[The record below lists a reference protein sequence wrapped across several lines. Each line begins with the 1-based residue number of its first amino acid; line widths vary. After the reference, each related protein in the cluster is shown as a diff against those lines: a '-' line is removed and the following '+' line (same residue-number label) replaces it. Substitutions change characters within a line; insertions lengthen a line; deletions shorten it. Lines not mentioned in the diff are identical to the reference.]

1 MSVRYVETSGL
12 GLTVTGVKL
21 SVCIPYKA
29 RLDNL
34 GIALE
39 ALARQTM
46 GPADFEVIVG
56 AMEYSTELIAL
67 CAGFR
72 DRLNLVTACSSREF
86 QIPRARN
93 LAMRNATGEV
103 VVQIDADTML
113 APEALQRL
121 YDYCFA
127 FGQRGC
133 AVGQVVGYDNNA
145 GGDIDSVEVRPYEEH
160 LAALR
165 DMASGPDWP
174 ADPRFRVEHNIP
186 WAFAWTGLIAL
197 PAAAVAADRLYFD
210 ESFRGWGNDDLEW
223 GYRVCASGIP
233 IVLRPDVYGLHLPHT
248 RNAAANTLTA
258 TANADRFLRKWPRR
272 DVELVCRAGDTRAND
287 LWPSYR
293 ASLARASHA
302 ATPNAAAFGA
312 GAFGVAVG
320 VGDEGA
326 ALLIGVPLDDA
337 DIPVGRDY
345 LACFDGRTEV
355 KILPLTGIALPF
367 GPLEV
372 ASCRVGPGIQRLPA
386 EYRDAVRAE
395 AERVSRRVMVDALA
409 GDDAPADDGGS

>member
-1 MSVRYVETSGL
+1 
-12 GLTVTGVKL
+12 VKL

-46 GPADFEVIVG
+46 GAADFEVIVG

-72 DRLNLVTACSSREF
+72 DRLNLVTVCSSREF
-86 QIPRARN
+86 HIPRARN

-145 GGDIDSVEVRPYEEH
+145 GGDIDSVELRPYEEH

-165 DMASGPDWP
+165 DMASAPGWP
-174 ADPRFRVEHNIP
+174 ADPRFLVEHNIP

-197 PAAAVAADRLYFD
+197 PAAAVASDRLYFD

-258 TANADRFLRKWPRR
+258 TANAGRFLRKWPRR
-272 DVELVCRAGDTRAND
+272 DVELVCLVGDTRAND

-302 ATPNAAAFGA
+302 AGL
-312 GAFGVAVG
+312 GVAVG
-320 VGDEGA
+320 AAEGGT

-337 DIPVGRDY
+337 DNPVGREH
-345 LACFDGRTEV
+345 LAYFDVGANVE
-355 KILPLTGIALPF
+355 ILPLTGIVLPYEP
-367 GPLEV
+367 GEV
-372 ASCRVGPGIQRLPA
+372 ALGRIGPRIARLPA
-386 EYRDAVRAE
+386 EYRDAVLAE
-395 AERVSRRVMVDALA
+395 AERVSRRVVVD
-409 GDDAPADDGGS
+409 DDDVVDEDRL

>member
-1 MSVRYVETSGL
+1 M
-12 GLTVTGVKL
+12 KL
-21 SVCIPYKA
+21 SVCIPYRA

-39 ALARQTM
+39 ALARQAM
-46 GPADFEVIVG
+46 GAADFEVIIG

-72 DRLNLVTACSSREF
+72 ERLNLVTVCSSREF
-86 QIPRARN
+86 HIPRARN

-103 VVQIDADTML
+103 IVQIDADTML

-145 GGDIDSVEVRPYEEH
+145 GGDIDSVELRPYEEH

-165 DMASGPDWP
+165 DMASAPGWP
-174 ADPRFRVEHNIP
+174 ADPRFQVEHNIP

-197 PAAAVAADRLYFD
+197 PAAAMASDRLYFD

-223 GYRVCASGIP
+223 GYRVCAGGIP

-272 DVELVCRAGDTRAND
+272 DVELVCLVGDTRAND

-293 ASLARASHA
+293 ESLARASHA
-302 ATPNAAAFGA
+302 ATFGA
-312 GAFGVAVG
+312 AAFGVAVG
-320 VGDEGA
+320 VADGGA

-337 DIPVGRDY
+337 DNPVDRDY
-345 LACFDGRTEV
+345 LACFDARADV

-367 GPLEV
+367 GPGDV

-386 EYRDAVRAE
+386 EYRDAVLAE
-395 AERVSRRVMVDALA
+395 AERVSRRVVVD
-409 GDDAPADDGGS
+409 DDDGLVDEDRS

>member
-1 MSVRYVETSGL
+1 
-12 GLTVTGVKL
+12 VTGVKL

-34 GIALE
+34 GITLE
-39 ALARQTM
+39 ALARQTT
-46 GPADFEVIVG
+46 GTADFEVIIG

-67 CAGFR
+67 CAGFV
-72 DRLNLVTACSSREF
+72 DRLNLVTVCSSREF
-86 QIPRARN
+86 HIPRARN

-103 VVQIDADTML
+103 IVQIDADTML

-133 AVGQVVGYDNNA
+133 AVGQVVGYDNNT
-145 GGDIDSVEVRPYEEH
+145 GGDIDSVELRPYEEH

-165 DMASGPDWP
+165 DMASAPGWP

-186 WAFAWTGLIAL
+186 WAFAWTGLIAV

-233 IVLRPDVYGLHLPHT
+233 IVLRPDVYGLHLPHL
-248 RNAAANTLTA
+248 RNAAANSLTA
-258 TANADRFLRKWPRR
+258 TANAGRFLRKWPRR
-272 DVELVCRAGDTRAND
+272 DVELVCLAGDTRGND

-293 ASLARASHA
+293 ASLARASD
-302 ATPNAAAFGA
+302 AAAL
-312 GAFGVAVG
+312 GVAVG
-320 VGDEGA
+320 AADGGT

-337 DIPVGRDY
+337 DKPVGRGH
-345 LACFDGRTEV
+345 LAFFDARADV
-355 KILPLTGIALPF
+355 QILPLTGIALPF
-367 GPLEV
+367 EPGGV
-372 ASCRVGPGIQRLPA
+372 GSCRVGPRIARLPA
-386 EYRDAVRAE
+386 TYRDAVLTE
-395 AERVSRRVMVDALA
+395 AERVSERVIVE
-409 GDDAPADDGGS
+409 DDDVIADDGRP

>member
-1 MSVRYVETSGL
+1 M
-12 GLTVTGVKL
+12 KL

-39 ALARQTM
+39 ALARQAI
-46 GPADFEVIVG
+46 GAADFEVIIG
-56 AMEYSTELIAL
+56 AMEYSTELIGL

-72 DRLNLVTACSSREF
+72 DRLNLVTVCSSREF

-133 AVGQVVGYDNNA
+133 AVGQVVGYDNNT
-145 GGDIDSVEVRPYEEH
+145 GGDIDSVELRPYEEH

-165 DMASGPDWP
+165 DMASAPDWP

-197 PAAAVAADRLYFD
+197 PAAAVASDRLYFD

-223 GYRVCASGIP
+223 GYRVCAGGIP

-272 DVELVCRAGDTRAND
+272 DVELVCLSGDTRAND

-293 ASLARASHA
+293 ASLARASD
-302 ATPNAAAFGA
+302 AAAL
-312 GAFGVAVG
+312 GVAVG
-320 VGDEGA
+320 AADGGT
-326 ALLIGVPLDDA
+326 ALLIGVPLDEA
-337 DIPVGRDY
+337 DNPVGREH
-345 LACFDGRTEV
+345 LAYFDVAANVE
-355 KILPLTGIALPF
+355 ILPLTGIALPYEP
-367 GPLEV
+367 GEV
-372 ASCRVGPGIQRLPA
+372 ALGRIGPRISRLPA
-386 EYRDAVRAE
+386 AYRDAVLAE
-395 AERVSRRVMVDALA
+395 AERVSRRVVVD
-409 GDDAPADDGGS
+409 DDFVVDDGGLVDDDVVVDEDVVVEDRS

>member
-1 MSVRYVETSGL
+1 
-12 GLTVTGVKL
+12 VKL

-39 ALARQTM
+39 ALARQTI
-46 GPADFEVIVG
+46 GAADFEVIIG

-72 DRLNLVTACSSREF
+72 DRLNLVTVCSSREF
-86 QIPRARN
+86 HIPRARN

-145 GGDIDSVEVRPYEEH
+145 GGDIDSVELRPYEEH

-165 DMASGPDWP
+165 DMASAPDWP
-174 ADPRFRVEHNIP
+174 ADPRFLVEHNIP

-272 DVELVCRAGDTRAND
+272 DVELVCLSGDTRAND

-293 ASLARASHA
+293 ASLARASDA
-302 ATPNAAAFGA
+302 AGL
-312 GAFGVAVG
+312 GVAVG
-320 VGDEGA
+320 AVDGGT
-326 ALLIGVPLDDA
+326 ALLIGVPLDEA
-337 DIPVGRDY
+337 DNPVGREH
-345 LACFDGRTEV
+345 LAYFDVGTSVE
-355 KILPLTGIALPF
+355 ILPLTGIVLPYEP
-367 GPLEV
+367 GEV
-372 ASCRVGPGIQRLPA
+372 ALGRIGPRIARLPA
-386 EYRDAVRAE
+386 GYREAVLAE
-395 AERVSRRVMVDALA
+395 AERVSRRVVVD
-409 GDDAPADDGGS
+409 DDDVVDDGVVVDEDRS

>member
-1 MSVRYVETSGL
+1 MAR
-12 GLTVTGVKL
+12 VKL

-34 GIALE
+34 KIALE

-46 GPADFEVIVG
+46 SAADFEVIIG
-56 AMEYSTELIAL
+56 AMEYSTDLIA
-67 CAGFR
+67 AGASFC
-72 DRLNLVTACSSREF
+72 DRLNLVTVCSSREF
-86 QIPRARN
+86 HIPRARN
-93 LAMRNATGEV
+93 LAMRSATGEV
-103 VVQIDADTML
+103 IVQIDADTML

-145 GGDIDSVEVRPYEEH
+145 GGDIDSVELRPYEEH

-165 DMASGPDWP
+165 DMASAPGWP
-174 ADPRFRVEHNIP
+174 ADPRFQVEHNIP

-197 PAAAVAADRLYFD
+197 PAAAVSSDQLYFD

-233 IVLRPDVYGLHLPHT
+233 IVLRPDVYGLHLPHR
-248 RNAAANTLTA
+248 RNATANTLTA
-258 TANADRFLRKWPRR
+258 KANADRFLRKWPRR
-272 DVELVCRAGDTRAND
+272 DVELVCLVGDTRAND

-293 ASLARASHA
+293 ESLARASHA
-302 ATPNAAAFGA
+302 ATFGA
-312 GAFGVAVG
+312 AAFGVAVG
-320 VGDEGA
+320 VADGGA

-337 DIPVGRDY
+337 DNPVDRDY
-345 LACFDGRTEV
+345 LACFDARADV

-367 GPLEV
+367 GPGDV

-386 EYRDAVRAE
+386 EYRDAVLAE
-395 AERVSRRVMVDALA
+395 AERVSRRVVVD
-409 GDDAPADDGGS
+409 DDDGLVDEDRS

>member
-1 MSVRYVETSGL
+1 MPVRYVETSGL

-34 GIALE
+34 AIALE

-46 GPADFEVIVG
+46 SAADFEVIIG

-72 DRLNLVTACSSREF
+72 DRLNLVTVCSSREF
-86 QIPRARN
+86 HIPRARN

-121 YDYCFA
+121 CDYCFA

-145 GGDIDSVEVRPYEEH
+145 GGDIDSVELRPYEEH

-165 DMASGPDWP
+165 DMASAPDWP

-197 PAAAVAADRLYFD
+197 PAAAVASDRLYFD

-233 IVLRPDVYGLHLPHT
+233 DRAAARRLRPPPSAPAQRGREHADRDGERRPLPAQVAATRRRTGLPGRRHARERPVALLPGVARPRQWRGRVRRGRGHRRRRHRAADRRAGGRRRQSGRPRVSGVLRC
-248 RNAAANTLTA
+248 A
-258 TANADRFLRKWPRR
+258 RR
-272 DVELVCRAGDTRAND
+272 T
-287 LWPSYR
+287 S
-293 ASLARASHA
+293 
-302 ATPNAAAFGA
+302 
-312 GAFGVAVG
+312 
-320 VGDEGA
+320 
-326 ALLIGVPLDDA
+326 
-337 DIPVGRDY
+337 
-345 LACFDGRTEV
+345 

-367 GPLEV
+367 AAGEV
-372 ASCRVGPGIQRLPA
+372 ASCRVGPRIQRLPA
-386 EYRDAVRAE
+386 GYRDAVLAE
-395 AERVSRRVMVDALA
+395 AERVSGSVIVDA
-409 GDDAPADDGGS
+409 

>member
-1 MSVRYVETSGL
+1 
-12 GLTVTGVKL
+12 VKL

-39 ALARQTM
+39 ALARQTI
-46 GPADFEVIVG
+46 GAADFEVIIG

-72 DRLNLVTACSSREF
+72 DRLNLVTVCSSREF
-86 QIPRARN
+86 HIPRARN

-145 GGDIDSVEVRPYEEH
+145 GGDIDSVELRPYEEH

-165 DMASGPDWP
+165 DMASAPDWP
-174 ADPRFRVEHNIP
+174 ADPRFQVDHNIP

-233 IVLRPDVYGLHLPHT
+233 IVLRPDVYGLHLPHP

-272 DVELVCRAGDTRAND
+272 DVELVCLSGDTRAND

-293 ASLARASHA
+293 ASLARASDA
-302 ATPNAAAFGA
+302 AGL
-312 GAFGVAVG
+312 GVAVG
-320 VGDEGA
+320 AVDGGT
-326 ALLIGVPLDDA
+326 ALLIGVPLDEA
-337 DIPVGRDY
+337 DNPVGREH
-345 LACFDGRTEV
+345 LAYFDVGTSVE
-355 KILPLTGIALPF
+355 ILPLTGIVLPYEP
-367 GPLEV
+367 GEV
-372 ASCRVGPGIQRLPA
+372 ALGRIGPRIARLPA
-386 EYRDAVRAE
+386 GYREAVLAE
-395 AERVSRRVMVDALA
+395 AERVSRRVVVD
-409 GDDAPADDGGS
+409 DDDVVDDGVVVDEDRS